1 MTIVTI
7 PKRIS
12 EEAMTKQVRSERKI
26 PCQRTFAKDL
36 DALRELSSCC
46 HHFFAAP
53 VLVVW

>member
-1 MTIVTI
+1 MIVTI

-36 DALRELSSCC
+36 DAFRELSSCC
-46 HHFFAAP
+46 HHLFAAP